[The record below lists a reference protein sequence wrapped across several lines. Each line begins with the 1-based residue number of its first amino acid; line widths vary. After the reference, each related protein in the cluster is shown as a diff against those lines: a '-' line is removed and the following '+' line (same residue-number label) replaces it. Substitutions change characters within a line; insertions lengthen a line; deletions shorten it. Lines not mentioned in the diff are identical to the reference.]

1 MFSDYFSLQ
10 HQVYIVIDL
19 NELKQLNM
27 ITKYLLSLALTLA
40 YVYSPAQETNILD
53 QSDQC
58 EYYPIMED
66 MKTWIKDRKR
76 AKKKKLI
83 TVAACTKIS
92 CT

>member
-1 MFSDYFSLQ
+1 M
-10 HQVYIVIDL
+10 
-19 NELKQLNM
+19 NM

-40 YVYSPAQETNILD
+40 YVYSPAQETNIQD

-58 EYYPIMED
+58 EFYPIMED

-83 TVAACTKIS
+83 TVAGPVSYTHLTLPTIYS
-92 CT
+92 V

>member
-1 MFSDYFSLQ
+1 M
-10 HQVYIVIDL
+10 
-19 NELKQLNM
+19 NM

-40 YVYSPAQETNILD
+40 YVYSPAQETNIQD

-58 EYYPIMED
+58 EFYPIMED

-83 TVAACTKIS
+83 TVAGLGVYKDQLYMID
-92 CT
+92 